1 MKIYDKKLFKE
12 GVFGLIVVLAIFVL
26 VLVTNIFDLKRHSAV
41 VFNTVWMSCL
51 CIKTITISLS
61 EEKSKKENE
70 QRRLAKTARK
80 NIFGKKE
87 PLVPILWVGLMLGS
101 MPAVFYSLKLAVAMF
116 LGGIGVLVWYIYVVE
131 DEIKRIKNDV
141 EFITEE

>member
-12 GVFGLIVVLAIFVL
+12 GVYTILIVSFILFAIIR
-26 VLVTNIFDLKRHSAV
+26 TNAFDLKKYSAYL
-41 VFNTVWMSCL
+41 FNTAVMYYL
-51 CIKTITISLS
+51 GIKTIIISLS
-61 EEKSKKENE
+61 EEKSAKENA
-70 QRRLAKTARK
+70 QRGLAKTARK

-87 PLVPILWVGLMLGS
+87 PLVHILWVGMMVGS
-101 MPAVFYSLKLAVAMF
+101 MPAVFYSLKLAFVMF